1 MLGLGVLDTV
11 VTLLGRSW
19 NALGRSWGALGAL
32 LGCSWG
38 HAGPIL
44 PKNPKNHEKTTKF
57 GLNLGGKMEPKS
69 LKIDVKS
76 QHVFRH
82 VFFTIFFDFSLILE
96 VEFQWFFDG
105 FLDLKR
111 KRRFCK
117 NWAPV
122 QAGARFLRF
131 RRKKNHQK
139 INQKSMQNKSE
150 KMIGKFQ
157 QKYQFWDGFGKGF
170 GRVWEG
176 LEGIKIRWKKDVKIR
191 GPGTQV
197 Q

>member
-1 MLGLGVLDTV
+1 M
-11 VTLLGRSW
+11 
-19 NALGRSWGALGAL
+19 
-32 LGCSWG
+32 
-38 HAGPIL
+38 
-44 PKNPKNHEKTTKF
+44 
-57 GLNLGGKMEPKS
+57 
-69 LKIDVKS
+69 
-76 QHVFRH
+76 
-82 VFFTIFFDFSLILE
+82 
-96 VEFQWFFDG
+96 
-105 FLDLKR
+105 
-111 KRRFCK
+111 
-117 NWAPV
+117 

-191 GPGTQV
+191 GRGPQVPIAALGHDLYRGGLPWISPPLSGLSKEVWRPHNMMTCPGFLALAVRLLWTVVLALAAPQKG
-197 Q
+197 